1 MSWNDVSSLIFSSV
15 LTLSGE
21 RLHVRSKRQWVNI
34 KRSSSRHRETRHQK
48 GNQKL
53 IIDQYME
60 PSWADTSD
68 TSVKTQRWQPT
79 EDQACS
85 VIIKLPHGNCQW
97 QWLLK
102 IDLIIYQY
110 ITQLGKFST
119 ISPVSWLLTI
129 SWLLNSQRQI
139 DSKVEISTKIYWWT
153 KDVTSYHRW
162 RFRKAGWILKKCY
175 AYP

>member
-1 MSWNDVSSLIFSSV
+1 MQNKHHFSPFLGIPTFGEGGRGGGSSRLGPIPNFYRKFVFGASLRLIFQTHVMEWCFIIDIFFSSYSFRWKTPCLIQTTMSEYKKIQ
-15 LTLSGE
+15 LTPQRDE
-21 RLHVRSKRQWVNI
+21 R
-34 KRSSSRHRETRHQK
+34 RHQ

-68 TSVKTQRWQPT
+68 TSVKTQRRQPT

-85 VIIKLPHGNCQW
+85 VIIKPPHGNCQW

-119 ISPVSWLLTI
+119 RTLV
-129 SWLLNSQRQI
+129 
-139 DSKVEISTKIYWWT
+139 
-153 KDVTSYHRW
+153 
-162 RFRKAGWILKKCY
+162 
-175 AYP
+175 